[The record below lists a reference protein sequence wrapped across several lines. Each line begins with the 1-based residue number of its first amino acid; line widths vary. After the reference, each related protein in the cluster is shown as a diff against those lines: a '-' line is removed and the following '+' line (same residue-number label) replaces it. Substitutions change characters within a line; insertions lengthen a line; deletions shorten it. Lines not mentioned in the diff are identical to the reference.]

1 MSEICGFVFPQ
12 TTSMV
17 NACKDCF
24 HGDHKDHEEKFVGEE
39 EPRKPIFS
47 VVVWFILVLF
57 SYCMMTLMYYYAFKL
72 VCQNGFSLSE
82 FLLAYFFTL
91 PYIIIKWI
99 MASQK

>member
-1 MSEICGFVFPQ
+1 MSEIAFPQ
-12 TTSMV
+12 TTSML
-17 NACKDCF
+17 NAGMRCF
-24 HGDHKDHEEKFVGEE
+24 HGDHGEEKFVGEE

-47 VVVWFILVLF
+47 AVVWFILVLF